1 MPSGYKKGLT
11 RRELL
16 SASLLTGGMWLVG
29 ADKLILRELALAT
42 LQDPFAGGKLL
53 GTVDFAGESRA
64 PIPME
69 RPLGSELD
77 GRQFT
82 DLAALTPDEHA
93 VPTEKFYIR
102 TLASKL
108 LDLSKP
114 WSIQLPAPAGLSSSP
129 AASAAALTIPELIRM
144 SEPQGLHL
152 MECAGNTREGHFG
165 LLSVADWTG
174 VPLAKLAARIQPKE
188 KNGRVLIS
196 GFDTYAGRSIT
207 STPGCSWV
215 FTWDELINTGAF
227 FATKMNGEPL
237 TRDHGSPVRLVVPGW
252 YGCTCIKWANEIS
265 IVPDDADATS
275 QMQEFAQRTHQ
286 QGMPRLAREYEPPR
300 IDPAAMPIRVE
311 KWQLNAAG
319 GSAAASASGIAYRII
334 GISWGGP
341 ERAKSLAIQFNAGEE
356 FVPVDHIVPVK
367 NDSWAFWTH
376 AWRPPQPGIYI
387 MRLRVTDPQVR
398 TRRLDMG
405 FYARGVQIEEV

>member
-1 MPSGYKKGLT
+1 MPSALKKGLT

-29 ADKLILRELALAT
+29 ADKLILRDLALPAE
-42 LQDPFAGGKLL
+42 QNPFAGGKLL
-53 GTVDFAGESRA
+53 GTVDFAGETRV

-69 RPLGSELD
+69 QPLGSELD
-77 GRQFT
+77 GRLFT
-82 DLAALTPDEHA
+82 DLSALKLEEHA

-114 WSIQLPAPAGLSSSP
+114 WQIKLPATENSSAPAQ
-129 AASAAALTIPELIRM
+129 ALVIPELLRM

-165 LLSVADWTG
+165 LLSVADWSG
-174 VPLAKLAARIQPKE
+174 VPLAKLANRIQPRE
-188 KNGRVLIS
+188 KNERVLIS

-207 STPGCSWV
+207 SMPGCSWV
-215 FTWDELINTGAF
+215 FTWDELINTSAF
-227 FATKMNGEPL
+227 FATKMNGQPL

-252 YGCTCIKWANEIS
+252 YGCTCVKWANEIS
-265 IVPDDADATS
+265 FVPDDAEATS

-286 QGMPRLAREYEPPR
+286 KGMPRLAREFEPPR
-300 IDPAAMPIRVE
+300 IDPAAMPIRIE
-311 KWQLNAAG
+311 KWRVSAG
-319 GSAAASASGIAYRII
+319 TARGNSAANASGIAYRII

-341 ERAKSLAIQFNAGEE
+341 ERAKALAIQFSAGEE
-356 FVPVDHIVPVK
+356 FVPVDRIVPVK
-367 NDSWAFWTH
+367 SDSWAFWTH
-376 AWRPPQPGIYI
+376 AWRPPHAGIYV
-387 MRLRVTDPQVR
+387 MRLLVTDPKVR
-398 TRRLDMG
+398 TRRLDIG
-405 FYARGVQIEEV
+405 FYERAVQIEEV